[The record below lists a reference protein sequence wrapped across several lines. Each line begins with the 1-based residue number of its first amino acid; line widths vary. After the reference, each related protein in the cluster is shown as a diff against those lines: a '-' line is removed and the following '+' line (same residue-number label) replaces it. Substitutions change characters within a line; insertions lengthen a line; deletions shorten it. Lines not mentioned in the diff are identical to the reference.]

1 MGVKFKFFRFLRIA
15 FALAVFLLISVQ
27 FLDLYHS
34 LPRSYY
40 ANNPIQTQFAPSL
53 LKWISTGAVVA
64 GAGFIT
70 FCIFAL
76 IFGRVY
82 CASFCAF
89 GVLMDILRVPVKF
102 VAKAK
107 FFKNSKLAKK
117 AKDALKMSYKRS
129 RNLLRATFL
138 GLAIILITC
147 GWTTLFGLIDPY
159 SLYGKIMGS
168 CVHPVIAQFVNF
180 VSEQFYNFEIYAVA
194 PIDGNPQISI
204 ALFGFALLLLV
215 AIAVASMLR
224 GRLFC
229 NTVCPVGALLGF
241 ISKFSIFQLQ
251 IDKSSCVS
259 CGMCERNCKAEC
271 INVKEKSLDFSK
283 CVLCLNCAT
292 SCPKSALKYGLNSK
306 YCIQKNESNAK
317 CTSCRADKKSAD
329 FKVSRRKLPVALA
342 SVSALLFAGAK
353 KEANAK
359 IQKGNVSAYGV
370 DGERADKRLTAP
382 PGAISIENFLEN
394 CTACQI
400 CTAACKAQILKPSTT
415 EWGLAH
421 FMQPYMDFSDGFC
434 LYECHSCSKA
444 CPTGAIRFVSGKV
457 KRTTKIGTAI
467 FNPDLC
473 VVKTDGTDC
482 AACGEHCPVQ
492 AIEMLPYGKK
502 EDCLFIPHVHADVCI
517 GCGACESICPVRPH
531 RAIVVQGLAEHIKA
545 KKFEESMR
553 IHKTVKEK
561 PKGEVKKQDNP
572 FPF

>member
-1 MGVKFKFFRFLRIA
+1 MGAKFFRLLRIV

-27 FLDLYHS
+27 FLDLYHD

-40 ANNPIQTQFAPSL
+40 AHNPIKTQFAPSL
-53 LKWISTGAVVA
+53 IKWLSTGAVLA
-64 GAGFIT
+64 GSAFIT
-70 FCIFAL
+70 FCVLAGV
-76 IFGRVY
+76 FGRVY
-82 CASFCAF
+82 CASFCVF

-102 VAKAK
+102 FAKSK
-107 FFKNSKLAKK
+107 FFKNSKIAKK
-117 AKDALKMSYKRS
+117 SKDALKMSFKRS
-129 RNLLRATFL
+129 RNVLRATFL
-138 GLAIILITC
+138 ALAVILITC

-168 CVHPVIAQFVNF
+168 CIHPVIAEFVNF
-180 VSEQFYNFEIYAVA
+180 TSAQLYNFEIYAIS
-194 PIDGNPQISI
+194 PIDGDPQISL
-204 ALFGFALLLLV
+204 ALFGLALLLLAVV
-215 AIAVASMLR
+215 AIASMLR

-241 ISKFSIFQLQ
+241 IAKFSIFQLKL
-251 IDKSSCVS
+251 DKSSCVA
-259 CGMCERNCKAEC
+259 CGMCERNCKTEC
-271 INVKEKSLDFSK
+271 INTKEKSLDFSK

-292 SCPKSALKYGLNSK
+292 SCPKSAIKYGVNEKYRISK
-306 YCIQKNESNAK
+306 KEVEN
-317 CTSCRADKKSAD
+317 CTSCKSCSTKAN
-329 FKVSRRKLPVALA
+329 FKVSRRAFPATLA
-342 SVSALLFAGAK
+342 SVGALLFSGAK
-353 KEANAK
+353 KDTK
-359 IQKGNVSAYGV
+359 QTKTIGNVSAYGV
-370 DGERADKRLTAP
+370 DGTRADKRLTAP
-382 PGAISIENFLEN
+382 AGALSIENFLEN
-394 CTACQI
+394 CTACQL
-400 CTAACKAQILKPSTT
+400 CTAACKAQILKPSIN
-415 EWGLAH
+415 EWGLSH

-434 LYECHSCSKA
+434 LYDCHSCSKA
-444 CPTGAIRFVSGKV
+444 CPTGAINFISGKN

-502 EDCLFIPHVHADVCI
+502 EDSLYIPHVHADVCI

-531 RAIVVQGLAEHIKA
+531 RAIVVQGLAKHIPA

-561 PKGEVKKQDNP
+561 PKGNAKKQANP